1 MKFPGKPLLFMLLLV
16 FLYFLTLVF
25 SSTTITQNDSGY
37 TISINPSSQFPERVA
52 VGKFIFLILMLVLP
66 SRRLFSNAFQKPE
79 IDSFQVLIMLFW
91 GISFI
96 AFSWNIGY
104 IIFPGQAEIEISQ
117 IFQMYDTG
125 DNTSK
130 IFTLIS
136 IGILSP
142 IIEELI
148 FRDVLPFTENYKY
161 TSLFVSTIG
170 FALIHGTI
178 LLISFTLLLGFF
190 LGWMIIQGY
199 SIHFAI
205 IIHGIVNISS
215 RYIGDLFLNTLN
227 LPSMMRWIVTIFL
240 LGILLLLT
248 RIMIKGNSS
257 THRKEVAA

>member
-37 TISINPSSQFPERVA
+37 TISINPSSQFPEQVA
-52 VGKFIFLILMLVLP
+52 IGKFIFLILMLVLP
-66 SRRLFSNAFQKPE
+66 SRRLFSNVFQKPE
-79 IDSFQVLIMLFW
+79 MDPFQVLIMLFW

-96 AFSWNIGY
+96 AFSWNIGH
-104 IIFPGQAEIEISQ
+104 IIFPEQAEIEISQ
-117 IFQMYDTG
+117 IIQMYDTG
-125 DNTSK
+125 DNTRK

-161 TSLFVSTIG
+161 TSLIVSTIG

-178 LLISFTLLLGFF
+178 LLISFTLVLGFF

-199 SIHFAI
+199 SIYFAI
-205 IIHGIVNISS
+205 LIHGIVNISS
-215 RYIGDLFLNTLN
+215 RYIGDLFLTTLN
-227 LPSMMRWIVTIFL
+227 LPSMMRWIVTIFS

-257 THRKEVAA
+257 TMRKEVAA